1 VASLASRTVSPS
13 FNPPIFDRALLETL
27 PVAVYVCDK
36 DGRLLYYNRRAA
48 ELWGYEPEL
57 NSPSQRYCGSHKI
70 FLPDGTQVPR
80 SDCPMVEALRTGT
93 PVDGLEAVIE
103 RPDGDRVSCLV
114 NIALLRNAS
123 GKIIG
128 AVNCLQDISESKRA
142 AEKMRE
148 SQELL
153 IASELR
159 FRSLFEH
166 AAVGIEQVALD
177 GRLLVVNET
186 LCSMLGYGRDELS
199 ARTFRDITHRDDLP
213 AEEVLLSRL
222 LSGAIP
228 RYAIEKRYLH
238 KSGEPV
244 WVRVT
249 SSLALGM
256 GKAAEYRISII
267 EDITERKDSGRALQE
282 STNRFREL
290 LDALPAAVYTTDS
303 AGRITFY
310 NQAAVEFSGR
320 RPELGTDQWCIS
332 WRLYWPDGTR
342 MPHDECPM
350 AISLKEDRL
359 IRGVEAIAERPDGT
373 RVHFIPYPTPLHD
386 ASGALVGAVN
396 MLVDITDRKKAEQ
409 ALQQL
414 NATLEQRIDESTRR
428 VTGTLT
434 KLHESERRFR
444 LLVEGVFDYAI
455 FMLDPNGFV
464 TNWNA
469 GAARIKGYTAK
480 EIVGQHFSRFY
491 SEEDRENGVP
501 VQALE
506 TARRTGKYE
515 AEGWRLRK
523 DGTTFWASVVI
534 DTIRDEAG
542 QLVGFAKVTRDLTE
556 KRVADEKLRHSQKME
571 AIGQLTG
578 GVAHDFNNL
587 LTAIVGNLELM
598 ATILPAQERAQRYL
612 EAATRAA
619 SRGSRLTE
627 HLLAFSRR
635 QELRPEIV
643 SINQLLRDIFL
654 LCQRTAGEGVGVAL
668 RLQEDLW
675 TCNVDASQFEASVL
689 NLSANARD
697 AMNGSG
703 RLTIATENVT
713 ARGTD
718 GIDLDA
724 GEYVVLSVTD
734 TGCGMSAAV
743 LARAFEPFYTT
754 KELGKGTGLGLSQ
767 VYGFSKQ
774 SGGVARIESKTG
786 VGTTVR
792 IYLPRIDGK
801 IGENVASK
809 DSLSRTPIATAT
821 ILVVEDDLDV
831 REMVVEMLSHLGYR
845 ILVATTG
852 PEALAM
858 LRRDKS
864 VDLLFSDVVMPA
876 SMSGV
881 ELARTARRLRPGL
894 SVLLS
899 SGHVRHSRS
908 GAIEAEFPFIAKP
921 YRPSTLGHKL
931 KEVLANAV
939 SNRIP

>member
-1 VASLASRTVSPS
+1 MA
-13 FNPPIFDRALLETL
+13 
-27 PVAVYVCDK
+27 
-36 DGRLLYYNRRAA
+36 
-48 ELWGYEPEL
+48 
-57 NSPSQRYCGSHKI
+57 
-70 FLPDGTQVPR
+70 
-80 SDCPMVEALRTGT
+80 EALRTGT

-142 AEKMRE
+142 AEKVRE
-148 SQELL
+148 SREHLT
-153 IASELR
+153 ASELR

-177 GRLLVVNET
+177 GRLLVVNEA
-186 LCSMLGYGRDELS
+186 LCRMLGYGRDELS

-228 RYAIEKRYLH
+228 SYAIEKRYLH
-238 KSGEPV
+238 KSGDPV

-256 GKAAEYRISII
+256 GTAAEYRISII
-267 EDITERKDSGRALQE
+267 ENITERKNAERALQE
-282 STNRFREL
+282 SSNRFREL
-290 LDALPAAVYTTDS
+290 LDALPAAVYTTDA

-320 RPELGTDQWCIS
+320 RPELGTDHWCVS
-332 WRLYWPDGTR
+332 WRLYWPDGTP
-342 MPHDECPM
+342 MSHDECPM

-359 IRGVEAIAERPDGT
+359 VRGVEAIAERPDGT
-373 RVHFIPYPTPLHD
+373 RVHFIPYPSPLHD
-386 ASGALVGAVN
+386 ASGALIGAVN

-414 NATLEQRIDESTRR
+414 NSTLEQRIDESTRKA
-428 VTGTLT
+428 TETLT
-434 KLHESERRFR
+434 KFHESERRFR
-444 LLVEGVFDYAI
+444 LLVEGVIDYAI
-455 FMLDPNGFV
+455 FMLDANGVV
-464 TNWNA
+464 TNWNP

-491 SEEDRENGVP
+491 SQEDRENGVP
-501 VQALE
+501 EQALE

-515 AEGWRLRK
+515 AEGWRVRK

-534 DTIRDEAG
+534 DAIRDEAG

-556 KRVADEKLRHSQKME
+556 KRAADEKLRQSQKME

-587 LTAIVGNLELM
+587 LTAIVGNLELI

-654 LCQRTAGEGVGVAL
+654 LCQRTAGEGVEVAL
-668 RLQEDLW
+668 RLQDDLW
-675 TCNVDASQFEASVL
+675 TCNVDAAQFEASVL

-713 ARGTD
+713 AGGTD

-743 LARAFEPFYTT
+743 LAHAFEPFYTT
-754 KELGKGTGLGLSQ
+754 KEIGKGTGLGLSQ
-767 VYGFSKQ
+767 VYGFAKQ
-774 SGGVARIESKTG
+774 SGGVARIESKAG

-801 IGENVASK
+801 IAENVASK
-809 DSLSRTPIATAT
+809 DSLSRTPAATAT
-821 ILVVEDDLDV
+821 VLVVEDDLDV

-845 ILVATTG
+845 ISVATTG
-852 PEALAM
+852 PEALAI

-876 SMSGV
+876 GMSGV
-881 ELARTARRLRPGL
+881 ELARTARRLRPSL

-899 SGHVRHSRS
+899 SGHVGSSQS
-908 GAIEAEFPFIAKP
+908 GAIQAEFPFIAKP

-931 KEVLANAV
+931 KEVLADAV
-939 SNRIP
+939 SSRIP